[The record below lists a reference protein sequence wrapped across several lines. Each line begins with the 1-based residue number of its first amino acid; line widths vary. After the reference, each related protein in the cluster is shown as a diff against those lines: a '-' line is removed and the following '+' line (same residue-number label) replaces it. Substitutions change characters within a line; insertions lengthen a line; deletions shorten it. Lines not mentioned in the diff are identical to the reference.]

1 MFASM
6 SSFSNFI
13 NAQELVDLP
22 LVGRRF
28 NWTNHQERA
37 AMSKIDRFLL
47 SKDWEVYFPGVIQHA
62 LPRMVS
68 DHFPLKLSSTTVDWG
83 PKPFRFENCWLIHK
97 ESLPIMRNYW
107 L

>member
-37 AMSKIDRFLL
+37 AMSRIDHFLL
-47 SKDWEVYFPGVIQHA
+47 SKD
-62 LPRMVS
+62 
-68 DHFPLKLSSTTVDWG
+68 
-83 PKPFRFENCWLIHK
+83 
-97 ESLPIMRNYW
+97 
-107 L
+107 